1 MSQGSEISLANLPV
15 DVNLR
20 SSYHAMANLLLIRH
34 SAANSNMSGRTGGS
48 SRATWPFLDLFQNGA
63 PVCITHQRTR

>member
-1 MSQGSEISLANLPV
+1 MSVMSASFCCPNIAKKNKKRQSMSQGSEISLANLPV

-34 SAANSNMSGRTGGS
+34 SAANSNMSG
-48 SRATWPFLDLFQNGA
+48 
-63 PVCITHQRTR
+63 